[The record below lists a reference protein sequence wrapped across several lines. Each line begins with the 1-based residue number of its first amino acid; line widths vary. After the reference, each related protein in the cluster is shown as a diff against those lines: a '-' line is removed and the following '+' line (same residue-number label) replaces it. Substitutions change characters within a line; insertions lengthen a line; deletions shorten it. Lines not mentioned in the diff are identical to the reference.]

1 MKKKTILTLLC
12 VPIIFAAVIFCTFL
26 AKKAQASPLTTRTDR
41 MVANAQSLWD
51 RGERDAAMHQL
62 YLYCDRVPDNVD
74 AFLLLGDWHRETGNE
89 PAAFRHYQ
97 KAARNM
103 PCDDNQ
109 VAESKKT
116 MLITASVSEA
126 GITIRPNVKLTRN
139 MTLTISGQNVTPSG
153 FQSGIIAGTSLELL
167 DDPNYTTTEWF
178 DIDSAQEKLVLSGRI
193 NCAIWQ
199 FVDSDGYV
207 THYADP
213 SKFKDTNSWQF
224 HQAVSSTVTIPE
236 GAVRAR
242 VTFWDAS
249 GGESSTGE
257 IVISYSAIPDGFTD
271 LPTQVYPIPDLKE
284 GEMIRY
290 QNGVWQHYDGETY
303 QTLDWEAPKL
313 AKGSRISVSGEL
325 CGEVSLTGGF
335 SPVITGD
342 KAKQYGIAFQVRSEV
357 SVGER
362 LGDAAGMRFNY
373 TVGGNWVGAYENDFD
388 KAYPWCE
395 MTLCCVSTNSS
406 GKQTVILEGQEG
418 FAADGSAGNV
428 MVRIPKFYCK
438 RTVKNGRE
446 EIWISGTKYEG
457 YELDPVFLKDGREL
471 DYVYVGAYLGAEEGG
486 KIVSRSGTYPTVN
499 LTYGKTLQMAKSN
512 GAGYSE
518 INYLMYSALQRL
530 FLVET
535 GTRDSSSIFA
545 GDTAMLYYVVGVSVD
560 RNSCRAAL
568 DAENTNTIT
577 LYNNYSTRIL
587 TVGSSIAVTDD
598 WAHYDSQ
605 TANCREV
612 TAIVHNGEY
621 LEVVFDGDPVDVTRH
636 KTAVTNIPQRAGKTD
651 SIDYCTGT
659 LTGEDGTVSFKY
671 RNIENLYGSALVMLD
686 NDAYVADGYF
696 YYYDGNG
703 ELQKLSSPVAV
714 QPKNLS
720 SYSHVNVSS
729 SIKTMS
735 YDRDCPLVM
744 MPTELGSGAT
754 VYNYYGDFWMYD
766 HSEDPR
772 YFVVGGANDN
782 ARVSGLFQMRPVLT
796 GPESYLNFYSARI
809 MYR

>member
-1 MKKKTILTLLC
+1 MKKKTIFTAICGIVLL
-12 VPIIFAAVIFCTFL
+12 ALVIFCAFL
-26 AKKAQASPLTTRTDR
+26 SRKVQSSPLTTRTDR

-51 RGERDAAMHQL
+51 RGDRDAAMHQL
-62 YLYCDRVPDNVD
+62 YLYCDRVPDNVEG
-74 AFLLLGDWHRETGNE
+74 FILLGDWHRETGNE
-89 PAAFRHYQ
+89 PAAFRHYKQ
-97 KAARNM
+97 AAQNT
-103 PCDDNQ
+103 PCAENQ
-109 VAESKKT
+109 VAESRKQ
-116 MLITASVSEA
+116 MQVTASVTEVA
-126 GITIRPNVKLTRN
+126 ITIRPSVKFTRD
-139 MTLTISGQNVTPSG
+139 MTLTISGQNVTPTGFRSG
-153 FQSGIIAGTSLELL
+153 KIAGTSLELL
-167 DDPNYTTTEWF
+167 DDPNFTTTEWF
-178 DIDSAQEKLVLSGRI
+178 SIDSSQKHLVLSGRI

-199 FVDSDGYV
+199 FEDNDGYV

-213 SKFKDTNSWQF
+213 NSFKKTSSWQF
-224 HQAVSSTVTIPE
+224 SQAVFSTVAIPE

-242 VTFWDAS
+242 VTFWNAS
-249 GGESSTGE
+249 EGENHTDD

-271 LPTQVYPIPDLKE
+271 LPTQVYAIPDLSE

-290 QNGVWQHYDGETY
+290 QNGVWQYYDGESY
-303 QTLDWEAPKL
+303 HALDWEAPKL
-313 AKGSRISVSGEL
+313 AKGSQISVNGEL

-335 SPVITGD
+335 FPITVGD
-342 KAKQYGIAFQVRSEV
+342 KSRQYGIAFDNGSEV

-395 MTLCCVSTNSS
+395 MKLCCVSTNTS
-406 GKQTVILEGQEG
+406 GRQRVILEGEDG
-418 FAADGSAGNV
+418 FTTDGSAGNV

-446 EIWISGTKYEG
+446 ELWISGTRYEG
-457 YELDPVFLKDGREL
+457 YEVDPVFLKDGREL

-545 GDTAMLYYVVGVSVD
+545 GDTAMLYFLRYNAPETSAM
-560 RNSCRAAL
+560 AAA
-568 DAENTNTIT
+568 DAKNTNTIT
-577 LYNNYSTRIL
+577 LYNNYNTRLI
-587 TVGSSIAVTDD
+587 TVGSSIAIGDD
-598 WAHYDSQ
+598 WSTYRNENAIR
-605 TANCREV
+605 REV
-612 TAIVHNGEY
+612 LAINRSDNLVEI
-621 LEVVFDGDPVDVTRH
+621 LFDGDPVDITQH
-636 KTAVTNIPQRAGKTD
+636 KTTVANIPQRTGKTGT
-651 SIDYCTGT
+651 IDYCTGT
-659 LTGEDGTVSFKY
+659 LEGKDGTVSFKY

-703 ELQKLSSPVAV
+703 EQQKLSTPVAI
-714 QPKNLS
+714 QPQNLS
-720 SYSHVNVSS
+720 SYDHITSTC
-729 SIKTMS
+729 IKTMS
-735 YDRDCPLVM
+735 YDRDHPLVM
-744 MPTELGSGAT
+744 MPTELGNGAT
-754 VYNYYGDFWMYD
+754 VYNYYGDYWMYAP
-766 HSEDPR
+766 SENNR
-772 YFVVGGANDN
+772 YFVVGGADDN
-782 ARVSGLFQMRPVLT
+782 ARATGLFQMRPVLA
-796 GPESYLNFYSARI
+796 GPDDYIDCYSARI